1 VVPAAEQH
9 AIESY
14 EANTLGILDPPVR
27 PEICPPPRQPLGGD
41 WLTGVP
47 GIADIVIAG
56 NCAKPHAEGAH
67 QLGCVSQIVLDIGA
81 VYGDV
86 SGMNDEV
93 GVLRGD
99 PSRQWRPIGREMR
112 FAPAEMRVRDLN
124 YPHSA
129 PHK

>member
-1 VVPAAEQH
+1 
-9 AIESY
+9 
-14 EANTLGILDPPVR
+14 
-27 PEICPPPRQPLGGD
+27 
-41 WLTGVP
+41 LTGVP

-86 SGMNDEV
+86 SGMNDKV

-99 PSRQWRPIGREMR
+99 PSRQRRPIGREMR
-112 FAPAEMRVRDLN
+112 FAAAEVRVRDLN